1 MTYVS
6 YLFYSV
12 LSKLTLPLNDRKK
25 ILHLSDMTM
34 PENSTNRK
42 LKNGRNGEKRGI
54 SFIHLSH
61 LCLQNFAF
69 ERNRVSARAL
79 WTAAAVIH
87 FLILRTNYF
96 PQSILFP
103 LFKDLKRRVPS
114 NIVHILRGGTLTGC
128 HKVVMIFD
136 CSEPAPRTCLIQTL
150 FEKLIT
156 YH

>member
-12 LSKLTLPLNDRKK
+12 LSKLTFVFKWSKK
-25 ILHLSDMTM
+25 ILHLINMTM

-69 ERNRVSARAL
+69 ERNGVSARAL

-128 HKVVMIFD
+128 QKIVMIFD
-136 CSEPAPRTCLIQTL
+136 FCKPAPRTRSM
-150 FEKLIT
+150 
-156 YH
+156 